1 MNDTYLLEELHS
13 VAKRIRNHTGLF
25 DGTPRRFLREG
36 DLIKYT
42 RTGRRISYRWVMGLA
57 TAVVVC
63 FEMFCVLF
71 FFTFVMSP
79 LKKKKIVFFL
89 FSFLAA

>member
-1 MNDTYLLEELHS
+1 EVEGVEKAPETEATIAQVHSLFKSLEQRVNDTYLLEELHS

-42 RTGRRISYRWVMGLA
+42 RTGRRISY
-57 TAVVVC
+57 
-63 FEMFCVLF
+63 
-71 FFTFVMSP
+71 
-79 LKKKKIVFFL
+79 
-89 FSFLAA
+89 